1 MSVLRRFRRPLPH
14 SQVEKLINRRWVSEN
29 QKKFRK
35 KNESLCGHCVGMGGW
50 PALCRYALMHVIHQN
65 SLRSTPSAA
74 AAASFASRC
83 ASIRRF
89 HCRLH
94 CLHCRCHYRYRQP
107 PPLPPTAFCFIGRRI
122 IIKIIIKTTTPSQQ
136 QHLSPLLC
144 VFLLIFCKII
154 VLRLVGR
161 SK

>member
-1 MSVLRRFRRPLPH
+1 MST
-14 SQVEKLINRRWVSEN
+14 SETCFPSPN
-29 QKKFRK
+29 NKKMK
-35 KNESLCGHCVGMGGW
+35 VCVGMGGW
-50 PALCRYALMHVIHQN
+50 PAFCRYALMHVIHQN

-94 CLHCRCHYRYRQP
+94 CRLHYRYRQP

-144 VFLLIFCKII
+144 VFLLLFCKII